1 MKELLKYFLVAQMVQ
16 IITQLK
22 AAPRYVYDKYFAKN
36 KEGKISPTVQ
46 IPIYK
51 GAGVVLESVSEEG
64 EHLVQEKGDKFLINL
79 TIPRFPLK
87 DNITAA
93 ELNQIK
99 ALNGTKEQAETLSQR
114 IGQILGEHKNSFL
127 TTLEYMATGALFGK
141 VIDGKGKTLFEFKST
156 QTPVIA
162 KSDKTIIEVLN
173 EIDEKLEAEL
183 GNIPEYEVLASRKYI
198 DGIAKLAKEE
208 SLFENNLASW
218 EDDNGRRVLIV
229 HGKKFVP
236 YSATYKNTKGQSK
249 KFIEDNKAIVTP
261 LTKDV
266 YKTYYSRANHTEAL
280 QMAPKMFF
288 SAQPEPLPLGKG
300 WAVVSEMRAIPI
312 CVRPGAL
319 ISLEYQE

>member
-99 ALNGTKEQAETLSQR
+99 ALNGTKEQVETLSQR

-261 LTKDV
+261 LTNDV

-288 SAQPEPLPLGKG
+288 AAQPEPLSLGKG